1 MSLPA
6 FPLQLPPGSGT
17 SERAFDLVFAM
28 SAARL
33 PLDYGLSLWEAL
45 LGSLPWLADEQEVG
59 VHAIRGSVCDGG
71 LLLLSR
77 RARLV
82 LRLPRR
88 RLDDA
93 MRLEGQA
100 LEVGGE
106 RLSIGEARPRMLEPF
121 PTLSAHFVA
130 TGAADALA
138 HEQAVEAMLA
148 ELGMP
153 PRFICGRIHTLR
165 VGGVPLAGAEVVLHE
180 LHPEDSLA
188 MQERG
193 LGGERHLGHGLFL
206 PHKTI
211 RDID

>member
-1 MSLPA
+1 MSLPPY
-6 FPLQLPPGSGT
+6 PLQLPPGSGT
-17 SERAFDLVFAM
+17 SERAIDLVFAI
-28 SAARL
+28 SGSRL
-33 PLDYGLSLWEAL
+33 PLDHALSLWEAL
-45 LGSLPWLADEQEVG
+45 LGHLPWLAEEPEVG
-59 VHAIRGSVCDGG
+59 VHAMRGSVCDRE
-71 LLLLSR
+71 LLLSR
-77 RARLV
+77 RTRLV
-82 LRLPRR
+82 LRLPMR

-93 MRLEGQA
+93 MRLVGQA

-106 RLSIGEARPRMLEPF
+106 RVSIGEARPRMLEPF

-130 TGAADALA
+130 TGSDDALA
-138 HEQAVEAMLA
+138 HQQAVEAMLA

-153 PRFICGRIHTLR
+153 PRFICGRMHTVS
-165 VGGVPLAGAEVVLHE
+165 VGGARLVGAEVVLHE
-180 LHPEDSLA
+180 LRPEHSLA